1 MKLLIAQF
9 GATLFYFTK
18 NALHLKK
25 STMLRPKSRLKGG
38 FFSEKAT
45 KKQTKF
51 GQNIQLFLKKRVIFT
66 IPSNDVNL
74 LFHSHNSICL
84 K

>member
-25 STMLRPKSRLKGG
+25 SIMLRPQSRLKGD

-51 GQNIQLFLKKRVIFT
+51 GQKIQLFLKKTGYFYH
-66 IPSNDVNL
+66 P
-74 LFHSHNSICL
+74 
-84 K
+84 